1 MKGEKMADKKE
12 SKTKKTE
19 GGEKTSSDKKTTSK
33 AEEKSKTE
41 SRPDEQAANPENI
54 EQQETG
60 FDISSIENPSEELG
74 KVHEEIAE
82 VETQL
87 RNLDTEISEMRKM
100 VKPISKLDRKRG
112 AVSQVTPEQR
122 KIIRLKI
129 KEDLNARVLG
139 KAKLN
144 ELKGRFDLLF
154 ERVKRDMDTK
164 GLKNRASSKPYVRR
178 NRRFIEAKLEK
189 MLQDASAR
197 KFEEMKE
204 FKKLA
209 ENTSSK
215 GKEQFRK
222 SFGDFL
228 SSFDEEAY
236 VMCSSISDVKVE
248 LYFLIQNTLKAWKP
262 SRNKRITELV
272 YPV

>member
-19 GGEKTSSDKKTTSK
+19 GGEKTTSDEKTTSK

-41 SRPDEQAANPENI
+41 SKPDEQAAGPDNI

-60 FDISSIENPSEELG
+60 FDISSIENPSEELA
-74 KVHEEIAE
+74 KVHDEIEE
-82 VETQL
+82 VEK
-87 RNLDTEISEMRKM
+87 NLKSLEDEIRELRKM

-112 AVSQVTPEQR
+112 ATSLVTPEQR

-129 KEDLNARVLG
+129 KEDRNGVVLG

-154 ERVKRDMDTK
+154 QRVKSDMDTK
-164 GLKNRASSKPYVRR
+164 GLKNKASSKPYVRR

-189 MLQDASAR
+189 MLQEASAK

-215 GKEQFRK
+215 GKEQFRR

-228 SSFDEEAY
+228 SSFDAEAY
-236 VMCSSISDVKVE
+236 VMCSSINDVKVE
-248 LYFLIQNTLKAWKP
+248 LYFLIQNTLRAWKP

-272 YPV
+272 YPE